1 MMHQE
6 LIEMVRASVGPSAGE
21 LVMTLGEQLIAQGR
35 VEGLVK
41 GRMEAVLC
49 VLQARAISVP
59 PTVLAKIQGCDDMNT
74 LEQLL
79 VRAATC
85 SSAEELFD

>member
-35 VEGLVK
+35 VEE
-41 GRMEAVLC
+41 RAAAMLC
-49 VLQARAISVP
+49 VLQARAISVSP
-59 PTVLAKIQGCDDMNT
+59 PTRARIQGCRDMNM
-74 LEQLL
+74 LAEWLA
-79 VRAATC
+79 RAATR
-85 SSAEELFD
+85 SSAEELFA